1 MVQRHEIF
9 DRLEVEH
16 LVYCSVVID
25 RKRDGRGGAT
35 VRRQAGADLG
45 PGELEWLLRWE
56 AASTA
61 PGFLET
67 LLEARPIASPHARLR
82 LSHGMGPGE
91 WVAEECVL
99 STRVPF
105 IAEAKCPVW
114 AAGLVAQCDGLLTVR
129 EQLQRLKQAG
139 SVPDDA
145 PEAEFARMVRTLL
158 AGGFLHLP
166 DRPLPGSGSAA

>member
-1 MVQRHEIF
+1 MLIE
-9 DRLEVEH
+9 
-16 LVYCSVVID
+16 
-25 RKRDGRGGAT
+25 RKRDARGGAT
-35 VRRQAGADLG
+35 VRRQAGVDLG

-61 PGFLET
+61 PGFLEALPDT
-67 LLEARPIASPHARLR
+67 RPIASPHVRLR

-91 WVAEECVL
+91 WVAEEGVL

-105 IAEAKCPVW
+105 MAEAKCPVW
-114 AAGLVAQCDGLLTVR
+114 AARLVARCDGLLTVR
-129 EQLQRLKQAG
+129 EHLRLLKQAG

-158 AGGFLHLP
+158 AGGFLYLP
-166 DRPLPGSGSAA
+166 DRAPPGAGSAA